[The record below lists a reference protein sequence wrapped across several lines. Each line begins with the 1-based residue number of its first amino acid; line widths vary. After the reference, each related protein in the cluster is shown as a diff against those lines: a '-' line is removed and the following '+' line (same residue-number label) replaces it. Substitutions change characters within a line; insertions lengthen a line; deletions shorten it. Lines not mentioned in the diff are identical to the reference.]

1 MRLVCLLLLAVQ
13 WNGLP
18 LRCMATAKASSRTAT
33 PLKPSPLLTRT
44 RAGQSDWKLRLQGVS
59 LDTVVTT
66 NTSCVVVAALVLHS
80 GKTEY
85 GVDVPVASD
94 VGERGGSLPLQCGG
108 ADGDSMCGLIDSG
121 ASHVYGPL
129 SARLAVHRYLASHA
143 KACYDTCTCARTE
156 CTSLLRRRCLGAC
169 LKLGHGFGFTWQSWH
184 HCSCVRGTEGVALA
198 CVRSVER
205 SPVLSWGSGS
215 LLARTRR
222 VTPFPLSA
230 LPVLRRC
237 RSAWDCRPPVCYYR
251 CLRTTTG
258 CLARHCCVR
267 VWRCCCM

>member
-1 MRLVCLLLLAVQ
+1 MAMVKLLQRAHDDLAALMRRYVMRLVCLLLLAVQ

-33 PLKPSPLLTRT
+33 PLKPSPLPTRT

-80 GKTEY
+80 GKTEH

-94 VGERGGSLPLQCGG
+94 VGERVGSLPLQCGG
-108 ADGDSMCGLIDSG
+108 ADGDSVCGLIDSG

-129 SARLAVHRYLASHA
+129 SARLAVHRYLASYA
-143 KACYDTCTCARTE
+143 DACYDSAARLYVCTYRLHVTATA
-156 CTSLLRRRCLGAC
+156 SCLGAC

-198 CVRSVER
+198 RVRSFCRAFSSAELGVQGR
-205 SPVLSWGSGS
+205 CWLG
-215 LLARTRR
+215 R
-222 VTPFPLSA
+222 V
-230 LPVLRRC
+230 V
-237 RSAWDCRPPVCYYR
+237 
-251 CLRTTTG
+251 
-258 CLARHCCVR
+258 
-267 VWRCCCM
+267 

>member
-1 MRLVCLLLLAVQ
+1 MAMVKLLQRAHDDLAALMRRYVMRLVCLLLLAVQ
-13 WNGLP
+13 WNGPP

-108 ADGDSMCGLIDSG
+108 ADGDSVCGLIDSG

-129 SARLAVHRYLASHA
+129 SARLAVHRYLASYA
-143 KACYDTCTCARTE
+143 DACYDSAARLYVCTYRLHVSATASMPRCVPQAGPWFRAHLA
-156 CTSLLRRRCLGAC
+156 SLFLCERSGGGRLVYVLSSAELEVQRRCWLG
-169 LKLGHGFGFTWQSWH
+169 
-184 HCSCVRGTEGVALA
+184 
-198 CVRSVER
+198 
-205 SPVLSWGSGS
+205 
-215 LLARTRR
+215 R
-222 VTPFPLSA
+222 V
-230 LPVLRRC
+230 V
-237 RSAWDCRPPVCYYR
+237 
-251 CLRTTTG
+251 
-258 CLARHCCVR
+258 
-267 VWRCCCM
+267 